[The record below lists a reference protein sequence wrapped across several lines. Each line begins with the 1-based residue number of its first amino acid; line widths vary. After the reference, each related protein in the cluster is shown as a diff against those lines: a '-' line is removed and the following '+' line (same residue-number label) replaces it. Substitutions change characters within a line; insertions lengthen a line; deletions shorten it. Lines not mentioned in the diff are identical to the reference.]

1 MSDLSRQFFLH
12 HAQRAL
18 STLAGRERGD
28 FEKLLEQNETD
39 SVQAL
44 QQRSMSIWNELLLFT
59 RIRRERWWREEN
71 DNFGRRITYFDDADF
86 GGLSRRFEESGR
98 KTMKINKAHQS
109 LDTCIN
115 RKVVVV
121 PPL

>member
-1 MSDLSRQFFLH
+1 MVVSKVKKLVLTRPNKRECVRFVASILLH

-18 STLAGRERGD
+18 STLTRRERGD

-59 RIRRERWWREEN
+59 RIGRERWWREEN

-86 GGLSRRFEESGR
+86 GGLSRRFKREEDDE
-98 KTMKINKAHQS
+98 NQ
-109 LDTCIN
+109 
-115 RKVVVV
+115 
-121 PPL
+121 